1 MKKQRQPLNLGLV
14 LLFVTSLMAAMSA
27 RVNAGSSPVPG
38 VAPDSSGVTGGI
50 FNPEPPAAPATP
62 AAGTGATVSAGG
74 EVSVSPVVQTRVNV
88 RARAAV
94 NRSTSP
100 GASPASTRVI
110 LVAQGRSS
118 VGEITQLSVS
128 ISSATGVSPA
138 FIGALLNSFESLL
151 AALSIGDASGV
162 PVASIQPVAI
172 GTTLAQNA
180 ATPDVDINKLNASI
194 NAYNQIIM
202 ESDAET
208 LRKLSQNAEFV
219 EIGNVLRELRAGLTG
234 E

>member
-1 MKKQRQPLNLGLV
+1 
-14 LLFVTSLMAAMSA
+14 MSA
-27 RVNAGSSPVPG
+27 
-38 VAPDSSGVTGGI
+38 I
-50 FNPEPPAAPATP
+50 
-62 AAGTGATVSAGG
+62 
-74 EVSVSPVVQTRVNV
+74 
-88 RARAAV
+88 
-94 NRSTSP
+94 
-100 GASPASTRVI
+100 
-110 LVAQGRSS
+110 
-118 VGEITQLSVS
+118 
-128 ISSATGVSPA
+128 GVSPA
-138 FIGALLNSFESLL
+138 SIGVLLNSFASLL
-151 AALSIGDASGV
+151 SALSLSDANGV